1 MLPIRRYPGPV
12 ATRETATRPSAPRA
26 RRHAGPRWSRL
37 EGPERRRQILA
48 AAGRLFSRRNYGA
61 VSTADIA
68 AEAGVTRGLVHHY
81 FGTKRELYLEV
92 VRSILRLPPGMF
104 AAEIAAGDRRSA
116 LAAAVDRW
124 LEVAERNQGVLLAG
138 HGAQGFGR
146 DAEVESIFDEA
157 RERTADR
164 VIEILRPGEAPAV
177 ASPVL
182 RAAVRAYA
190 GFVEAATF
198 DWLRGG
204 ALTRAQLRE
213 LLVGG
218 LLALD
223 SEVLPAVEG
232 AA

>member
-1 MLPIRRYPGPV
+1 VP
-12 ATRETATRPSAPRA
+12 ATATQPRYT
-26 RRHAGPRWSRL
+26 RL
-37 EGPERRRQILA
+37 ETSERRRQILSA
-48 AAGRLFSRRNYGA
+48 ARRLFSDRHYGA

-81 FGTKRELYLEV
+81 FGGKRELYLEV
-92 VRSILRLPPGMF
+92 VRALLELPRGVF
-104 AAEIAAGDRRSA
+104 AEEIAGSDPATSLGV
-116 LAAAVDRW
+116 AVDRW
-124 LEVAERNQGVLLAG
+124 LDVSERSHGVLLAA

-146 DAEVESIFDEA
+146 DAEVEEIFDRA
-157 RERTADR
+157 RERTADA
-164 VIEILRPGEAPAV
+164 VIAILRPGTPVSEAPV
-177 ASPVL
+177 EL

-204 ALTRAQLRE
+204 PLNREQLRE

-223 SEVLPAVEG
+223 RDVIPQVE
-232 AA
+232 ARR

>member
-1 MLPIRRYPGPV
+1 MSTRLP
-12 ATRETATRPSAPRA
+12 AA
-26 RRHAGPRWSRL
+26 RRRTQLLQVALGVFADNGFHVTSM
-37 EGPERRRQILA
+37 
-48 AAGRLFSRRNYGA
+48 N
-61 VSTADIA
+61 DIA
-68 AEAGVTRGLVHHY
+68 EAAGVTKPVLYQHFRS
-81 FGTKRELYLEV
+81 KRELYLEV

-116 LAAAVDRW
+116 LAATVDRW

-164 VIEILRPGEAPAV
+164 VIEILRPGEPPAV